1 MEPLG
6 ILCPRLAGPEF
17 GIWAG
22 FGQKPPA
29 FPGNIKFHHQPIV
42 NPRKLEH
49 RSRTIHAGIPY
60 TLL

>member
-1 MEPLG
+1 MTNSELQSLG
-6 ILCPRLAGPEF
+6 TQDALCYTDISTMLSQLQVLHE
-17 GIWAG
+17 
-22 FGQKPPA
+22 KL
-29 FPGNIKFHHQPIV
+29 HIV